1 MASEIT
7 VTLWTDHPA
16 DRSLAS
22 DLATEA
28 AKQVFRSSGYSA
40 AVAGFTAREIS
51 PSDIVPVPAPPV
63 VEPSETPVVVE
74 PEPQPTN
81 PDGTPI
87 PTPIPTPASDEAT
100 ELARFRLYDALYAE
114 APAEVQTAVHD
125 ADSLDAVATVL
136 SDFYAPLAEFTPAP
150 DATT

>member
-51 PSDIVPVPAPPV
+51 PSDIVPVPVPPV
-63 VEPSETPVVVE
+63 VGPSETPAVVE

-81 PDGTPI
+81 PDGTPGAA
-87 PTPIPTPASDEAT
+87 PASDEAT
-100 ELARFRLYDALYAE
+100 KLARFRLYDALYAE
-114 APAEVQTAVHD
+114 APAEVQTAVHE
-125 ADSLDAVATVL
+125 ADSLDAVASVL

-150 DATT
+150 